1 MTYFFDTSVGRF
13 WILITEEPTDGPVRL
28 GVAER
33 DLGRYSS
40 VESAAAAVSEHE
52 TGYEEWDGIPNSV
65 ETPHS
70 LAFWRQESGLRMRR
84 RR

>member
-1 MTYFFDTSVGRF
+1 MTYFYDTSVGRF

-28 GVAER
+28 GVNER

-40 VESAAAAVSEHE
+40 LESAAAAVSEHE
-52 TGYEEWDGIPNSV
+52 TGYEEWDGLPNS
-65 ETPHS
+65 EEPHS
-70 LAFWRQESGLRMRR
+70 LSSWRRESGLRMRR

>member
-1 MTYFFDTSVGRF
+1 M
-13 WILITEEPTDGPVRL
+13 RL

-33 DLGRYSS
+33 GSGRYIS
-40 VESAAAAVSEHE
+40 VESAWAAVSEHE
-52 TGYEEWDGIPNSV
+52 TGYEEWDGILNSV

-70 LAFWRQESGLRMRR
+70 ISSCRQESGLRMRR